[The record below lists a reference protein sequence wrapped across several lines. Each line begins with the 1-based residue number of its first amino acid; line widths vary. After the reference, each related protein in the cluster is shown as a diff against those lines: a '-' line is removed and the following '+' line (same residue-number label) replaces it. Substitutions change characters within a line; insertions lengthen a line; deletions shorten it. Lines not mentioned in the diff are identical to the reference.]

1 MNKIRSANERRKTR
15 AAMGAAAEID
25 NSCLRCCSKT
35 TGRRKLNAFSGP
47 HRVSRDVLEA
57 SRCPFK
63 PVHRLL
69 QRPFNYPGVV
79 IAIAKDI
86 VACRETVL
94 GALDLHL
101 IELFNV
107 ELMVFDRSPVMR
119 RGIHWKA
126 RCKSSVSPDNQRIL
140 PGAAIP

>member
-57 SRCPFK
+57 SRCSFE
-63 PVHRLL
+63 PVHCLL
-69 QRPFNYPGVV
+69 QRPLDYAGVV
-79 IAIAKDI
+79 IAIAKDV

-94 GALDLHL
+94 RALDLHL
-101 IELFNV
+101 IELLNV
-107 ELMVFDRSPVMR
+107 ELVVFDRSPVVR
-119 RGIHWKA
+119 RGIHWET
-126 RCKSSVSPDNQRIL
+126 RCKS
-140 PGAAIP
+140 